1 MERYEAV
8 SVKMPQKKVEP
19 RLQSSFN
26 FQQEVKG
33 LFLLETTW
41 WGATT
46 KLGNK
51 KVHIYGGEGY
61 EKISIIGSSC
71 RWFGFRSVEK
81 SSGAL
86 FRLHLEIY
94 KN

>member
-33 LFLLETTW
+33 LFLLET
-41 WGATT
+41 A
-46 KLGNK
+46 
-51 KVHIYGGEGY
+51 
-61 EKISIIGSSC
+61 
-71 RWFGFRSVEK
+71 
-81 SSGAL
+81 
-86 FRLHLEIY
+86 
-94 KN
+94 